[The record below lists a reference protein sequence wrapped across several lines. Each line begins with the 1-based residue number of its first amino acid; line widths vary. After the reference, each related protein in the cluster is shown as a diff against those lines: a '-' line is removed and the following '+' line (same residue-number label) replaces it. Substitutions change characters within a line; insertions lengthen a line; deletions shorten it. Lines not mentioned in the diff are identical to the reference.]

1 MRNLGSEKTL
11 ERIKLYYLSDNTDKL
26 SEHDNH
32 VRIRWETAYSMLI
45 NQNGVERDVVRMLM
59 KYFGISKMQ
68 AYRDAHNCTRCFG
81 PIGGMDRQFIR
92 NMVTEWAIESLRKA
106 EIMNDFN
113 AVNAFLNRII
123 KANNLDRDDADL
135 PDPSKIQPPVQLLAV
150 DYTFL
155 KSEYFKLIDQKAQ
168 NALLKLHKNVAALID
183 ASPIAD
189 YKDILLS
196 AGEPTEDLY
205 TDSK

>member
-68 AYRDAHNCTRCFG
+68 AYRDVHNCTRCFG

-106 EIMNDFN
+106 ETMNDFN

-135 PDPSKIQPPVQLLAV
+135 PDPSKIQPPVQLLSV

-168 NALLKLHKNVAALID
+168 NALLKLHKNVVALID

-196 AGEPTEDLY
+196 ASEPTEDLY